1 MTGRSERPT
10 ARCGTEPR
18 RADVRA
24 AHLLGLDGAEVGDDG
39 RTLDVTFLG
48 RAPDGLGPEH
58 IRIDGG
64 RRITGLRA
72 LAVDVERADDP
83 ELDDRMRITLDRAGD
98 TSRYRLTVV
107 EADAHGRPG
116 TRPYPGFDP
125 RYASAGFSFGLD
137 CPSPYDC
144 RTEESCP
151 PAVRPAPVID
161 YTARD
166 YESLRRLV
174 LDRMSLTVPGWTERH
189 LPDLGITLVELL
201 AHTADQLSYHQD
213 AVATEAYL
221 DTARRRVSVRRHVR
235 LIDYAMHDGCN
246 ARAFVTLAVDRPLIL
261 RRGGFRFAAV
271 DVGRLGPQD
280 RPELSTVI
288 PDEELDALARTAAVE
303 VFEPLG
309 GADLVLHPAHNTIR
323 FWTWGGQD
331 RVLPEGATG
340 ATLRDDW
347 RDDPHDDPHGDN
359 PHGDDPHDGHHGDGR
374 PETSRPQPR
383 PQPRPRRLALRP
395 GDLLVIEEVLGPRT
409 GAAADADPAHRQAVR
424 LTSVTP
430 LVDELY
436 DQPVVEVAW
445 APQDALTFPVCLSAR
460 GGGDCEPI
468 TDVSVARGNVALVD
482 HGRSLTFCGGAPE
495 TFAVPPEPVRV
506 PLCEPD
512 GCDCADRTEGSPA
525 AEAIHALLDRARTG
539 RHLGPEQV
547 RELDALV
554 GEAAVRRAGLSVLL
568 APRAGAEGPD
578 GAGAVVEPPTA
589 DAQAAALETLLDQTR
604 YPVLP
609 RPFRPLLSH
618 APVTQAAAYPDP
630 GHVCAGQAELL
641 AAVPERVRERLEEL
655 WHRTSRGHHHLSR
668 AELAELTLLFGAR
681 VVHELRLA
689 ERPASG
695 LRELL
700 ARRTR
705 LLAAKLRRL
714 EVLTARARS
723 GTVLRR
729 SAVWEVAQSWGA
741 RYAAG
746 LDPDSPALA
755 GPASA
760 IAVQDPRTALP
771 AVRAGADGQEWTPRR
786 DLLADGRRD
795 RHFVG
800 ELEDDG
806 RLALRFGD
814 GRHGLPPRPGAELRV
829 AYRIGDGAAG
839 NVGAEAINHLVV
851 CRDHP
856 DRPRPRP
863 QDARAVRLVRNPL
876 PATGGTGP
884 EPLDQVRQ
892 AAPLALS
899 RTRLRAVTAA
909 DYAELAAGLPGVRRA
924 AAELRWT
931 GSGQE
936 AHVAVEPYG
945 RATADTA
952 LLAAVGQGLEAYRRI
967 GHELVVRPALLV
979 PLDLELRICAAPG
992 HQRGHVLAEL
1002 RRVLGN
1008 RALPDGRPGFFHP
1021 DALGFGEPVRVS
1033 RLVAAA
1039 AAVPGV
1045 VSARVTRLRRQF
1057 GRDDGEPAEGLLR
1070 LGALEIACCDNDPD
1084 RPEHGRLS
1092 LVIGGGR

>member
-1 MTGRSERPT
+1 MTGGSERPT
-10 ARCGTEPR
+10 ARCGTQAR
-18 RADVRA
+18 RADVRT
-24 AHLLGLDGAEVGDDG
+24 AHLLGLDGAEVDDDG
-39 RTLDVTFLG
+39 RTLSVTFLG
-48 RAPDGLGPEH
+48 RAPDGLGPENL
-58 IRIDGG
+58 RVDGG

-72 LAVDVERADDP
+72 LAVEIEHADDP
-83 ELDDRMRITLDRAGD
+83 ELDDRMHVVLDRPGD

-125 RYASAGFSFGLD
+125 RYAHTGFSFGPD
-137 CPSPYDC
+137 CPSPFDC
-144 RTEESCP
+144 RSEEDCP

-174 LDRMSLTVPGWTERH
+174 LDRMSLTAPGWTERH
-189 LPDLGITLVELL
+189 LPDLGVTLVELL
-201 AHTADQLSYHQD
+201 AHTADQLSYQQD

-221 DTARRRVSVRRHVR
+221 DTARLRVSVRRHVR

-246 ARAFVTLAVDRPLIL
+246 ARAFVALTADRPLTL
-261 RRGGFRFAAV
+261 RHGTFRFAAV

-288 PDEELDALARTAAVE
+288 PDEELDALAATAAVE

-309 GADLVLHPAHNTIR
+309 GADLVLRPAHNTIR
-323 FWTWGGQD
+323 FWTWGDQD
-331 RVLPEGATG
+331 CVLPRGATS

-347 RDDPHDDPHGDN
+347 
-359 PHGDDPHDGHHGDGR
+359 HHAAGPDDGR
-374 PETSRPQPR
+374 PGTART
-383 PQPRPRRLALRP
+383 RRLALRP
-395 GDLLVIEEVLGPRT
+395 GDLLVVEEVLGPRT

-424 LTSVTP
+424 LTEVTP

-436 DQPVVEVAW
+436 EQPLVEVAW
-445 APQDALTFPVCLSAR
+445 APEDALAFPVCLSAH
-460 GGGDCEPI
+460 GGSDCGPI
-468 TDVSVARGNVALVD
+468 EDVSVARGNVVLVD

-495 TFAVPPEPVRV
+495 AFTVPPEPVLV
-506 PLCEPD
+506 PPCGP
-512 GCDCADRTEGSPA
+512 GASGCADRTEGSPA
-525 AEAIHALLDRARTG
+525 AEAIHALLDRTRSG
-539 RHLGPEQV
+539 RQLGPAQV
-547 RELDALV
+547 RELDALL
-554 GEAAVRRAGLSVLL
+554 GEAAVRRAGLSVRL
-568 APRAGAEGPD
+568 APGAGAEGED
-578 GAGAVVEPPTA
+578 GGGAVVEPPTA

-609 RPFRPLLSH
+609 RPFRPLLRH
-618 APVTQAAAYPDP
+618 TPVTQAAVHPDP
-630 GHVCAGQAELL
+630 AHVCAGQAGLL
-641 AAVPERVRERLEEL
+641 AAVPERVRQRLEEL
-655 WHRTSRGHHHLSR
+655 WHRASRGHDLSR

-681 VVHELRLA
+681 VVRELRLA
-689 ERPASG
+689 ERPAAG

-714 EVLTARARS
+714 EVLTARARA

-729 SAVWEVAQSWGA
+729 SGVWEVAQTWGP

-755 GPASA
+755 GPAGA
-760 IAVQDPRTALP
+760 IAVQDPRAALP
-771 AVRAGADGQEWTPRR
+771 AVRATADGLEWTPRR
-786 DLLADGRRD
+786 DLLSDGRRD

-829 AYRIGDGAAG
+829 AYRIGNGTAG
-839 NVGAEAINHLVV
+839 NVGAEAVNHLVV
-851 CRDHP
+851 CQDGAHP
-856 DRPRPRP
+856 ARPRP
-863 QDARAVRLVRNPL
+863 QDAVLRVRNPL
-876 PATGGTGP
+876 PATGGTEP

-892 AAPLALS
+892 SAPLALA

-909 DYAELAAGLPGVRRA
+909 DYAELAATLPGVRRA

-936 AHVAVEPYG
+936 VHVAVEPHG

-952 LLAAVGQGLEAYRRI
+952 LLEAVGHGLEAYRRI
-967 GHELVVRPALLV
+967 GHDLVVRPALLV
-979 PLDLELRICAAPG
+979 PLDLELRICALPG

-1008 RALPDGRPGFFHP
+1008 RALPDGRLGFFHP
-1021 DALGFGEPVRVS
+1021 DALGFGDPVRVS

-1045 VSARVTRLRRQF
+1045 LSAQVTRLRRQF
-1057 GRDDGEPAEGLLR
+1057 GRDDGEPAAGLLR
-1070 LGALEIACCDNDPD
+1070 IGALEIAGCDNDPD
-1084 RPEHGRLS
+1084 RPENGRLTI
-1092 LVIGGGR
+1092 VIGGGR